1 LGNPSQK
8 LSKKGETMIPDSEID
23 ARNIMET
30 LCSDPTLREIYI
42 SIISDGIIEANR
54 YDPNLWAIN
63 LSDKVIRLTVA
74 HYYVCTIDKNGIWLA
89 LDNAFLHSDETYLPT
104 VSELNNWGWKMDDNN
119 TEDAYPTYKDRS
131 KRTDFSANGFYSVGE
146 NHVEAW
152 KHIRKLF
159 LSLIY
164 KAIYHGQKMD
174 ERSPEG
180 HCSGFLKYAR
190 NQFGIELPDP
200 LYAV

>member
-1 LGNPSQK
+1 
-8 LSKKGETMIPDSEID
+8 MIPDSEID

-30 LCSDPTLREIYI
+30 LCSDQTLREIYI

-54 YDPNLWAIN
+54 YNPNLWAIN

-89 LDNAFLHSDETYLPT
+89 LDDAFLLSNENNETYLPT
-104 VSELNNWGWKMDDNN
+104 VSELNNWGWKMDDNV
-119 TEDAYPTYKDRS
+119 TEGAYPTYKNRS
-131 KRTDFSANGFYSVGE
+131 KRTDFSANGFYSVGK
-146 NHVEAW
+146 NHLEAW

-164 KAIYHGQKMD
+164 KAIYHGQEMD
-174 ERSPEG
+174 ERSPEK
-180 HCSGFLKYAR
+180 HCSGFLKYVR
-190 NQFGIELPDP
+190 NQFSIELPDP
-200 LYAV
+200 SYAVQK